1 MSKAVKILIADPN
14 TNQTANMKSF
24 LEERGFETFVAGD
37 GEEAIKVIL
46 KQKPNVALV
55 ELMLPKLNAIQ
66 LLKELQT
73 PDVIGKVSTKI
84 VIMSQQTNIGNIKEC
99 LKLGAA
105 DYLLRPLD
113 IEDIISRL
121 VFHLQPSRSETRA
134 GNILDSSSNLYL
146 HLIELV
152 LRQVHI
158 GENLPET
165 LLKLTQMSAMAL
177 KSVRTSVIKCDNSN
191 RFGVV
196 KASSDDADKTEWTL
210 DLKKYPEI
218 LFVMN
223 TEKVLVIE
231 NLANDPTLNQVKK
244 YFSNIAFNSMIVA
257 PLFATPGQFYGV
269 LAIRMPADRA
279 QILSEE
285 LQFGQIIAQCIN
297 LTLKLHRP

>member
-1 MSKAVKILIADPN
+1 MSKAVKILIVDPN
-14 TNQTANMKSF
+14 TNQSATMKAF
-24 LEERGFETFVAGD
+24 LDERGFETFVAGD
-37 GEEAIKVIL
+37 GDEAIRVIL

-66 LLKELQT
+66 LLKELQSV
-73 PDVIGKVSTKI
+73 DMVGKTSTKI
-84 VIMSQQTNIGNIKEC
+84 VIMSQQTNIANIKEC
-99 LKLGAA
+99 MKLGAV

-113 IEDIISRL
+113 VEDIISRL
-121 VFHLQPSRSETRA
+121 VFHLQPSRSETRS

-158 GENLPET
+158 SENLSEI

-196 KASSDDADKTEWTL
+196 KASSDDVDKTEWTL

-218 LFVMN
+218 LFVIN
-223 TEKVLVIE
+223 TEKTLVIE

-244 YFSNIAFNSMIVA
+244 YFSNISFNSMIVA

-269 LAIRMPADRA
+269 LAIRMPVDRA

-285 LQFGQIIAQCIN
+285 LQFGQIISQCIN
-297 LTLKLHRP
+297 LTLKIHRA